1 MPQYDLLLKNGT
13 IIDGM
18 QTPRF
23 TGDVAIADGK
33 IARIGRIADSEA
45 KRVYDCTDLI
55 VCPGF
60 IDIHTHFDSQ
70 IFWDPYCTLSGWHG
84 VTSVTIGN
92 CGFGFAPCRPEFR
105 ERAMLTMERNEAIKA
120 TTMAAGMPWDWESFP
135 EYLDSVDRTAKGIN
149 VLSFAGLSP
158 LLSHVM
164 GIEAAKSRPSTPEE
178 MAQMKAILGE
188 AMDAGAC
195 GFSTQ
200 LTGEDSPQRDY
211 DGTPMVT
218 DLMSE
223 DDLLSFAE
231 VLREKGTGVMQS
243 IGVDQELT
251 EKMCAVS
258 GRPMIWNA
266 VSVGSDQHGI
276 NHGEYKDCLHW
287 LDEANGRGNRV
298 FGHAFTVPD
307 SFELTFEDWN
317 LFDPVPAWRH
327 VTLGTI
333 EEKMA
338 KMRNEKNRQA
348 IRDYH
353 DGNDTRYTGAVLGSL
368 DNFTVLEGFT
378 PDTKQYEADKLGEI
392 AAKTGKHV
400 VDALLDLVLADNL
413 RTKLVSPPLT
423 RNFDAIRDVLNNRY
437 TIPGISDG
445 GAHMKFITMSAF
457 TTEFLTNLVRDQ
469 DIMSL
474 EQAHWRLS
482 GYSALAAGIHDRG
495 FLREGMPADIVVY
508 DYDALQLGPV
518 ERLHD
523 FPADDW
529 RLSQRADGYKLTIVN
544 GEITFEGNDCTNALP
559 GSLLRHGRAAASA

>member
-1 MPQYDLLLKNGT
+1 
-13 IIDGM
+13 
-18 QTPRF
+18 
-23 TGDVAIADGK
+23 
-33 IARIGRIADSEA
+33 
-45 KRVYDCTDLI
+45 
-55 VCPGF
+55 
-60 IDIHTHFDSQ
+60 
-70 IFWDPYCTLSGWHG
+70 
-84 VTSVTIGN
+84 
-92 CGFGFAPCRPEFR
+92 
-105 ERAMLTMERNEAIKA
+105 
-120 TTMAAGMPWDWESFP
+120 MPWVWESFP
-135 EYLDSVDRTAKGIN
+135 EYLDSVERTDKGVN
-149 VLSFAGLSP
+149 VLSFVGLSP
-158 LLSHVM
+158 ILSHVM
-164 GIEAAKSRPSTPEE
+164 GIEAAKSRSATADE
-178 MAQMKAILGE
+178 MAEMKAILGE

-243 IGVDQELT
+243 IGVNQELT

-258 GRPMIWNA
+258 GRPMICNA
-266 VSVGSDQHGI
+266 VSVGTDQHGI
-276 NHGEYKDCLHW
+276 NHGEYKDCLNW

-338 KMRNEKNRQA
+338 KMRDEKNRQA
-348 IRDYH
+348 LRDYH
-353 DGNDTRYTGAVLGSL
+353 DQNDTKHTGAVLGSL

-378 PDTKQYEADKLGEI
+378 PEPKQYEADKIGEI

-400 VDALLDLVLADNL
+400 VDALLDIVLADDL
-413 RTKLVSPPLT
+413 RTKLISPPLT
-423 RNFDAIRDVLNNRY
+423 RNFDAIREVLNNGY

-457 TTEFLTNLVRDQ
+457 TTEFLTNLVRDA
-469 DIMSL
+469 DIMPL

-495 FLREGMPADIVVY
+495 FLKEGMPADVVVY
-508 DYDALQLGPV
+508 DYDALKLGPV
-518 ERLHD
+518 ERLYD
-523 FPADDW
+523 FPAGDW

-544 GEITFEGNDCTNALP
+544 GEITFEGNDCTKALP
-559 GSLLRHGRAAASA
+559 GHLLRHGRAAANA